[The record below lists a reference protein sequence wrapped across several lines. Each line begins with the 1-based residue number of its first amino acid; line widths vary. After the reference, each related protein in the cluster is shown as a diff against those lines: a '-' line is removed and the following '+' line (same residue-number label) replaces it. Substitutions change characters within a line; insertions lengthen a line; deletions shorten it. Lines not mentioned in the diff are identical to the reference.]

1 MQFEIFQKLAD
12 FFRHAQHR
20 TFAAYSE
27 NEIMDLFRYFCAR
40 DVILEAGKF
49 LSNAGNDEET
59 QIEEDNEMETES
71 ILHDD
76 TTIDTLSKIEKF
88 YLKND
93 FANGKEVYAMF
104 DQFKT
109 DGVDITKLDHLLM
122 LKSKVFTKW
131 KKRKD

>member
-1 MQFEIFQKLAD
+1 M
-12 FFRHAQHR
+12 
-20 TFAAYSE
+20 
-27 NEIMDLFRYFCAR
+27 
-40 DVILEAGKF
+40 
-49 LSNAGNDEET
+49 SNAGNEEET

-93 FANGKEVYAMF
+93 FANGKEVYALF
-104 DQFKT
+104 EQFKT

-122 LKSKVFTKW
+122 LKSKSFYQVE
-131 KKRKD
+131 KKKGLSVNLAGLIFSEGNIVKM